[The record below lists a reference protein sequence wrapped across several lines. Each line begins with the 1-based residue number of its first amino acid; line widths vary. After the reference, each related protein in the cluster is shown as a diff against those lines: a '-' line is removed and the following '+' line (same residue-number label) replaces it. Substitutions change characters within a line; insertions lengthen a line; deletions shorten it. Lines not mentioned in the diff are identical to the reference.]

1 MRGSINMS
9 KEKTEQKSS
18 VVKHGIII
26 NIIWLAAVMAGL
38 YWVHPAVNIKS
49 PELWFFIAC
58 SFVGKAVAK
67 YLYEVLVLM
76 TSNSSSVDFIF
87 NAKNIV
93 RDFTIAGS
101 IIGIAA
107 IIGLTSS
114 VLINAKDYSNL
125 ITVQDGNFETDI
137 KEINYSEIPL
147 LDKDSAALLGNR
159 KMGTMVDMV
168 SQFEVSDE
176 YNQINLNNKP
186 TRVTPLRYAN
196 IIKWINNQH
205 EGIPAYIT
213 IDMSTQ
219 ETECIRL
226 EAGKYIKYSNN
237 DYFNRNIWRHVQF
250 RYPTYMFDTITFEI
264 DDSGNPVWVC
274 SAVKKT
280 IGLFGGKLVD
290 KVVICNA
297 ITGDTE
303 CYEVNNCPE
312 WVDTVYS
319 SSMLIG
325 LYDYY
330 GTYKDGF
337 FNSILGQK
345 GCLETTDGYNYLAL
359 NDDIWLYTG
368 VTSLSG
374 DESNVGFV
382 LMNKRTAE
390 TKYYTCPGAEE
401 YSAMDSA
408 EGQIQ
413 HLGYTA
419 TFPLLINI
427 ANEPTYFIALKDE
440 AGLVKMYAMVNI
452 EKYQLVATGNT
463 VIECEKN
470 YLKLLKNNTNIKVDS
485 ERLDSV
491 EGLISRISPISIDG
505 NTYYYIVLDVS
516 DDIYSVLVSETPQ
529 IVLSDIGDKVK
540 ISYDEGSVA
549 GVNDVITIETLEKA
563 ISE

>member
-1 MRGSINMS
+1 M
-9 KEKTEQKSS
+9 
-18 VVKHGIII
+18 II
-26 NIIWLAAVMAGL
+26 NIIWLATVIAGL

-49 PELWFFIAC
+49 PGLWFFIAF
-58 SFVGKAVAK
+58 SFVGKAVVK
-67 YLYEVLVLM
+67 YLYAVLVLM
-76 TSNSSSVDFIF
+76 VSNSSSMDFVF
-87 NAKNIV
+87 NEKNIT
-93 RDFTIAGS
+93 RDFAIAGS

-125 ITVQDGNFETDI
+125 ITVTEGNFESDI
-137 KEINYSEIPL
+137 KEINYNEIPL

-186 TRVTPLRYAN
+186 KRVTPLKYAN
-196 IIKWINNQH
+196 IIKWFNNNK

-219 ETECIRL
+219 ETECVRL
-226 EAGKYIKYSNN
+226 EEGKYIKYSK
-237 DYFNRNIWRHVQF
+237 DDKFNRNIWRHVQF
-250 RYPTYMFDTITFEI
+250 KYPTYMFNNITFEI
-264 DDSGNPVWVC
+264 NDDGNPVWVC
-274 SAVKKT
+274 SALKKT
-280 IGLFGGKLVD
+280 IGLFGGRLVD
-290 KVVICNA
+290 KVVICDA
-297 ITGDTE
+297 ITGDTQ
-303 CYEVNNCPE
+303 CYNIEDCPE

-319 SSMLIG
+319 SDMMIE

-337 FNSILGQK
+337 INSILGQK

-374 DESNVGFV
+374 DESNVGFI
-382 LMNKRTAE
+382 LMNKRTLE

-408 EGQIQ
+408 EGQVQ
-413 HLGYTA
+413 HLGYTS
-419 TFPLLINI
+419 TFPLLLNV
-427 ANEPTYFIALKDE
+427 AGEPTYFIALKDA

-452 EKYQLVATGNT
+452 EEYQLVATGNT

-470 YLKLLKNNTNIKVDS
+470 YLKLLKNNSNIS
-485 ERLDSV
+485 
-491 EGLISRISPISIDG
+491 ISSDELTEISGEISKISPISVDG
-505 NTYYYIVLDVS
+505 NTYYYITLKDS
-516 DDIYSVLVSETPQ
+516 DEIYSVLVSETPHV
-529 IVLSDIGDKVK
+529 VLNNIGDKVK
-540 ISYDEGSVA
+540 IGFNDSDTE
-549 GVNDVITIETLEKA
+549 VNDIITIETLEKD
-563 ISE
+563 IK